1 LHYEPKSKQS
11 MGGQNVK
18 SIYQNG
24 TFLVELDDC
33 VKINPKRLISL
44 N

>member
-1 LHYEPKSKQS
+1 

-44 N
+44 NQEDNNNKKND